1 MASYDFDYAIESLRQ
16 AVDFAEIERDFVP
29 LRKLVNEVEQSGHD
43 LGAMDGR
50 LNRPAGQEVLTAAL
64 QAVASGSI
72 SPEEALLS
80 IRRWLNAG
88 QAQAVETE
96 LAQQYQF
103 A

>member
-16 AVDFAEIERDFVP
+16 AVDFAEIEHDFVP
-29 LRKLVNEVEQSGHD
+29 LRKMVNDVEQSGHD

-50 LNRPAGQEVLTAAL
+50 LNHSSGQEVLMRTL
-64 QAVASGSI
+64 QSVATGSVT
-72 SPEEALLS
+72 PEEALLS
-80 IRRWLNAG
+80 IRRWLNSG
-88 QAQAVETE
+88 RAQGAESE

>member
-29 LRKLVNEVEQSGHD
+29 LRKMVNEVEQSGHD

-50 LNRPAGQEVLTAAL
+50 LNTHAGEDVLRATLQSVAA
-64 QAVASGSI
+64 GSV
-72 SPEEALLS
+72 SPDEALLR
-80 IRRWLNAG
+80 IRRWLNNG
-88 QAQAVETE
+88 PILMVETE
-96 LAQQYQF
+96 STKQGVF